1 MASRLAVDTL
11 LQGFRNQ
18 PDCSRDSLRH
28 LLLSAH
34 QAVFA
39 GRKVNTPTFNMAT
52 TLVALLVA
60 DNYAVW
66 GHVGDSRL
74 YHFRNGKLLHRTE
87 DQSLV
92 NMLLARGALNEADSA
107 TFPQRH
113 VILQAL
119 GQDTTPEFVIHNPVK
134 LKANDG
140 FLLCSD
146 GIWELISD
154 TELLALWQESH
165 SADHW
170 LSLVQNLIEP
180 RVAEANSSEKPA
192 DNYSAVAIR
201 VQRGF

>member
-1 MASRLAVDTL
+1 
-11 LQGFRNQ
+11 
-18 PDCSRDSLRH
+18 
-28 LLLSAH
+28 
-34 QAVFA
+34 
-39 GRKVNTPTFNMAT
+39 MAT

-180 RVAEANSSEKPA
+180 RVAEANASEKPA